1 VVDFLRKFFPKKD
14 DDADVDVDA
23 DTLPLDTVVEEKPK
37 GVPSEATTAPLTE
50 EQLQEITKGSQ
61 RIEPPQLVMG
71 VAHNVGRQRENNE
84 DAIFYFSANIS
95 VDSNKLPMGLFIV
108 SDGMGGHK
116 NGEVASENAVR
127 AMGNHVIT
135 KLYQPLFGT
144 RPHPPDE
151 SLQEIMRSGVFEAN
165 QAVLKNA
172 PGGGSTLTAV
182 LLMNTQMTIAHVG
195 DSRAYAVYLDGRV
208 QTLTRDHSLV
218 ERLKELGQIT
228 AEEASVHPQK
238 SMLYR
243 ALGQGE
249 PTEPDIFTAS
259 LPQPGYLMI
268 CSDGLWG
275 VLDEDDIFNI
285 ITSAPNPQRAS
296 QNLVDAANSAGGPD
310 NIAVILV
317 RMSD

>member
-1 VVDFLRKFFPKKD
+1 
-14 DDADVDVDA
+14 
-23 DTLPLDTVVEEKPK
+23 
-37 GVPSEATTAPLTE
+37 
-50 EQLQEITKGSQ
+50 
-61 RIEPPQLVMG
+61 
-71 VAHNVGRQRENNE
+71 
-84 DAIFYFSANIS
+84 
-95 VDSNKLPMGLFIV
+95 
-108 SDGMGGHK
+108 
-116 NGEVASENAVR
+116 
-127 AMGNHVIT
+127 
-135 KLYQPLFGT
+135 
-144 RPHPPDE
+144 
-151 SLQEIMRSGVFEAN
+151 
-165 QAVLKNA
+165 
-172 PGGGSTLTAV
+172 
-182 LLMNTQMTIAHVG
+182 MNTQMTLAHVG

-285 ITSAPNPQRAS
+285 ITTAPNPQRAC
-296 QNLVDAANSAGGPD
+296 QNLIDAANSAGGPD